1 MAHTKDRTLLASLSF
16 GDKDK
21 KDRRHDLAGQ
31 YLIQPEV
38 ATKIVKLFTEEGF
51 VYERGNL
58 EIPLTKGSA
67 QYKTFIGF
75 IDGALYFRTAANNW
89 EVQLFFEVKI
99 HPETA
104 GNVLRQLKLYE
115 EFLDGGA
122 VELLVTAYDVSPA
135 DQALFKANGI
145 TCVRLGEA
153 FDEFVKAQEAASK
166 THNEKVVVI

>member
-1 MAHTKDRTLLASLSF
+1 MTHTKDRTLLASLSF

-38 ATKIVKLFTEEGF
+38 ATKIVKLFTEENF
-51 VYERGNL
+51 EYQKGNL
-58 EIPLTKGSA
+58 EIPLTKGRA

-75 IDGALYFRTAANNW
+75 IDGALYFRTPANNW
-89 EVQLFFEVKI
+89 EHILFFEVKI

-115 EFLDGGA
+115 QFLDGYS
-122 VELLVTAYDVSPA
+122 VSLLVTAYEVYPA
-135 DQALFKANGI
+135 DQTLFKDNGI
-145 TCVRLGEA
+145 TCVRLGEG